1 MFDWLDSKMLAGVFG
16 FLVPVAIASTA
27 VYRVSSRGPERKIF
41 AVSLVCGL
49 FGTLAGYEIGR
60 QVYWQSHGTDLPWVY
75 TVPGALLGG
84 FACMAL
90 VRVSRAI
97 VQAGAGRTAS
107 ENSRQNPGSGM

>member
-1 MFDWLDSKMLAGVFG
+1 MFDWIDSKMLAGVLG

-27 VYRVSSRGPERKIF
+27 VYRVSSREDRRKIF

-49 FGTLAGYEIGR
+49 FGTLAGYGIGH

-84 FACMAL
+84 FACVAL
-90 VRVSRAI
+90 VRISHAI
-97 VQAGAGRTAS
+97 VQAVADRTAS
-107 ENSRQNPGSGM
+107 ENARQT